1 MPGQKAGRQMAKLR
15 EILKKPAARAGLF
28 AAFCAAV
35 FAGAFVVGRALP
47 PPQAPAQ
54 EEGAPQGGSEGEAP
68 QSKEDNMAF
77 GAVGLPELS
86 VLTPAPQAPASAQ
99 GGYELRLG
107 EEGLCVL
114 QGGEVL
120 LTIEEELALSEAGE
134 AELKKGIAFA
144 SLAEIESFLES
155 WES

>member
-35 FAGAFVVGRALP
+35 FAGAFFVGRALP
-47 PPQAPAQ
+47 PTQAPAQ
-54 EEGAPQGGSEGEAP
+54 EEGAQQSANEGAGAP
-68 QSKEDNMAF
+68 AKEEMAF
-77 GAVGLPELS
+77 GAVGLPELP

>member
-1 MPGQKAGRQMAKLR
+1 MEKLR
-15 EILKKPAARAGLF
+15 EIFKKPAARAGLF

>member
-1 MPGQKAGRQMAKLR
+1 MQSLEKHVEKQIIVRMFEPDMNV
-15 EILKKPAARAGLF
+15 LKQAARQISAMPDT
-28 AAFCAAV
+28 
-35 FAGAFVVGRALP
+35 ALNLY
-47 PPQAPAQ
+47 
-54 EEGAPQGGSEGEAP
+54 G
-68 QSKEDNMAF
+68 
-77 GAVGLPELS
+77 
-86 VLTPAPQAPASAQ
+86 
-99 GGYELRLG
+99 
-107 EEGLCVL
+107 